1 MASFITGSGPS
12 GNGTVARQNAARNNL
27 RGDDRTQ
34 VRPSWGQ
41 LKEQQRRGDGNA
53 SATEMRQQ
61 RIHTA
66 EKKKP
71 RWERPDPARFSVRSE
86 EAKVR
91 AMHAHASAP

>member
-12 GNGTVARQNAARNNL
+12 GNGTAARQNTARNNL
-27 RGDDRTQ
+27 REDARTPL
-34 VRPSWGQ
+34 RPSWEQ

-61 RIHTA
+61 RIHTV
-66 EKKKP
+66 EKT